1 MLQDTLFKVDATIL
15 SIAKFDY
22 FGRVVSEDMI
32 FAKVRMTDDKWLFGP
47 GELEKEGYFYMPFKN
62 E

>member
-1 MLQDTLFKVDATIL
+1 
-15 SIAKFDY
+15 
-22 FGRVVSEDMI
+22 
-32 FAKVRMTDDKWLFGP
+32 MTTKIIRPNEGKGSKWLFGP